1 MGDETGQQHLLARIE
16 HLEENS
22 RFIQEA
28 LEMALSLGDF
38 QENINENHDPL
49 SIFQEAEGRINRLIS
64 FDICAFYL
72 VNEDNF
78 DIALSLCKPAESQ
91 LFIEDEIDFMTD
103 KGLFAWALR
112 ERKGVFVKSKDQSRE
127 FLFHV
132 IATYSRI
139 RGMFVGLL
147 PDIKQRIPDASLS
160 LLSIIF
166 LNIANAIESL
176 ERHHFIRKQN
186 RLLEAKVEER
196 TKELLAYERRLQRAR
211 KMEAIGT
218 LAGGVA
224 HDLNNILAGLV
235 SYPELLLM
243 DIPEDSPLRRPIQTI
258 KASGDKAATIV
269 QDLLTLAR
277 RGVGARDVVNLNH
290 VISEY
295 LKSPEFE
302 KLQLYHPHVQVDSNL
317 ATDLLNISGSSV
329 HLSKTVMNLISN
341 AAEAMPNKGKIV
353 ISTVNQY
360 IDFPINGYDHVSE
373 GDYVR
378 LTVSDS
384 GTGISPEDMERIF
397 EPFYTKKEMGRS
409 GTGLGMAVV
418 WGTVKDYSGYIDI
431 ESVEGKGTTFKI
443 YFPMTK
449 EKPVK
454 DKTRLTIEDY
464 MGSGESVLVVD
475 DVKEQRDIATEMLTK
490 LGYSVTAVSNGKKAV
505 EYMEKKS
512 ADLLVL
518 DMIMDPGIDGL
529 ETYRRI
535 LQMHPK
541 QKAIIVSGFSESE
554 NVKKAQSLGAG
565 SYLKKPY
572 SLEKIGMAVKVELE
586 SLHPDMG
593 QISVSSVMI
602 SEED

>member
-1 MGDETGQQHLLARIE
+1 MGDETGQQHLLARIG

-49 SIFQEAEGRINRLIS
+49 SIFQEAERRINRLIS

-147 PDIKQRIPDASLS
+147 PDIKQRIPDASRS

-166 LNIANAIESL
+166 LNTANAIENL
-176 ERHHFIRKQN
+176 EKHHFIRKQN

-196 TKELLAYERRLQRAR
+196 TKELLAYERRLQRAQ

-302 KLQLYHPHVQVDSNL
+302 KLQLYHPHVQVEPNL
-317 ATDLLNISGSSV
+317 ATDLLNISGSPV

-418 WGTVKDYSGYIDI
+418 WGTVKDHNGYIDI

-490 LGYSVTAVSNGKKAV
+490 LGYSVTAVSNGKEAV
-505 EYMEKKS
+505 EYMKKKS

-572 SLEKIGMAVKVELE
+572 SLEKIGMAVKGELD
-586 SLHPDMG
+586 SIHPDMG
-593 QISVSSVMI
+593 QVSRV
-602 SEED
+602 

>member
-1 MGDETGQQHLLARIE
+1 MGDETGQQHLLARIG

-49 SIFQEAEGRINRLIS
+49 SIFQEAERRINRLIS

-147 PDIKQRIPDASLS
+147 PDIKQRIPDASRS

-166 LNIANAIESL
+166 LNTANAIESL
-176 ERHHFIRKQN
+176 EKHHFIRKQN

-196 TKELLAYERRLQRAR
+196 TKELLAYERRLQRAQ

-302 KLQLYHPHVQVDSNL
+302 KLQLYHPHVQVEPNL
-317 ATDLLNISGSSV
+317 ATDLLNISGSPV

-418 WGTVKDYSGYIDI
+418 WGTVKDHNGYIDI

-454 DKTRLTIEDY
+454 DKSRLTIEDY
-464 MGSGESVLVVD
+464 MGSDESVLVVD

-490 LGYSVTAVSNGKKAV
+490 LGYSVTAVSNGKEAV
-505 EYMEKKS
+505 EY
-512 ADLLVL
+512 
-518 DMIMDPGIDGL
+518 
-529 ETYRRI
+529 
-535 LQMHPK
+535 
-541 QKAIIVSGFSESE
+541 
-554 NVKKAQSLGAG
+554 
-565 SYLKKPY
+565 
-572 SLEKIGMAVKVELE
+572 
-586 SLHPDMG
+586 
-593 QISVSSVMI
+593 
-602 SEED
+602 

>member
-1 MGDETGQQHLLARIE
+1 MGDETGQQHLLARIG

-49 SIFQEAEGRINRLIS
+49 SIFQEAERRINRLIS

-147 PDIKQRIPDASLS
+147 PDIKQRIPDASRS

-166 LNIANAIESL
+166 LNTANAIENL
-176 ERHHFIRKQN
+176 EKHHFIRKQN

-196 TKELLAYERRLQRAR
+196 TKELLAYERRLQRAQ

-302 KLQLYHPHVQVDSNL
+302 KLQLYHPHVQVEPNL
-317 ATDLLNISGSSV
+317 ATDLLNISGSPV

-418 WGTVKDYSGYIDI
+418 WGTVKDHNGYIDI

-454 DKTRLTIEDY
+454 DKSRLTIEDY
-464 MGSGESVLVVD
+464 MGSDESVLVVD

-490 LGYSVTAVSNGKKAV
+490 LGYSVTAVSNGKEAV
-505 EYMEKKS
+505 EYLKKKS

-572 SLEKIGMAVKVELE
+572 SLEKIGMAVKGELD
-586 SLHPDMG
+586 SIHPDMG
-593 QISVSSVMI
+593 QVSRV
-602 SEED
+602 